1 MTSNNSMYDSHPILY
16 NVSIYN
22 VYTYKLT
29 LAGKHD
35 RREQEVQL
43 VGNGY
48 ILSIDLG
55 ICSMAANYSPLHLEN
70 MPDFQKPAIQFK
82 ELVLL
87 CRYIIKVMAG
97 LLTSDGPDL
106 IQQHPLNTS
115 FCQESKVQII
125 LQVQRDDQ
133 STYYSRIFPL
143 FFFFHDAT
151 SDENQNL

>member
-22 VYTYKLT
+22 VYTYKFT

-35 RREQEVQL
+35 RREPEVQL
-43 VGNGY
+43 VGNGC

-55 ICSMAANYSPLHLEN
+55 IYSMAANYSPLHLEN

-87 CRYIIKVMAG
+87 CRYIIKLMAG

-106 IQQHPLNTS
+106 IQQHP
-115 FCQESKVQII
+115 
-125 LQVQRDDQ
+125 
-133 STYYSRIFPL
+133 
-143 FFFFHDAT
+143 
-151 SDENQNL
+151 